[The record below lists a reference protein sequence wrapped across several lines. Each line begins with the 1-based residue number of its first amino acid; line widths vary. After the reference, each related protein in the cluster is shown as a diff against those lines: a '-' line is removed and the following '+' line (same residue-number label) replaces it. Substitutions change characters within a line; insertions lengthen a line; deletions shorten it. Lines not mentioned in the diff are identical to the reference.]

1 MNLSLSHCDEGRC
14 KRVSRTKKSKA
25 VPVVVILTILVAAL
39 AVVCFL
45 INPLV
50 IQPQKDAIAK
60 ANREAKAAVEEKNR
74 QAEAEYQARIAELE
88 SEAKKPANPSWPDH
102 KKEGWDLLDLTT
114 IPLENLTAEAR
125 TRADL
130 MTGGMLLVNEWHSR
144 PEDFDESGVI
154 SVARAYKGDD
164 KIQAKD
170 NNVTLFPVAI
180 DALHEALVAAK
191 AEGMQHYLVE
201 EGYRTWQT
209 QETYFNNKVTKLSS
223 KYSGDA
229 LIAAA
234 KKEVNYP
241 GTSEYNSGLAFELRL
256 YDKNDPDVSV
266 PKYSTT
272 PEAKWMNENCWKYGI
287 VFRFPQAGWPLET
300 STDKSFKTGVSKKL
314 NLYRY
319 VGKGNAAIMH
329 YMDFTME
336 EYIEYLEEHPHIAL
350 YVDDNLMYEVYR
362 QPVGDAENINVQLTH
377 NAKSHESSLDN
388 MGGVITVFNYQ
399 E

>member
-1 MNLSLSHCDEGRC
+1 M
-14 KRVSRTKKSKA
+14 SRTKKSKA
-25 VPVVVILTILVAAL
+25 VPIVAVLTFLIAAL

-50 IQPQKDAIAK
+50 IQPQKEAIAK

-88 SEAKKPANPSWPDH
+88 SEAKKPANPSWPAQNPDA
-102 KKEGWDLLDLTT
+102 EWELMDLST
-114 IPLENLTAEAR
+114 IPLENQTAETR

-144 PEDFDESGVI
+144 PDDFDESGVV
-154 SVARAYKGDD
+154 SVAKRYKGDD

-170 NNVTLFPVAI
+170 NNVTLFPIAI
-180 DALHEALVAAK
+180 DALHEALAAAK
-191 AEGMQHYLVE
+191 ADNMGHYLVE
-201 EGYRTWQT
+201 EGYRTWDT
-209 QETYFNNKVTKLSS
+209 QNTYFQNKVTKLSG

-256 YDKNDPDVSV
+256 YEKNNPDIST

-272 PEAKWMNENCWKYGI
+272 DQGKWMNENCWKYGI
-287 VFRFPQAGWPLET
+287 VFRFPQNGWPLQT
-300 STDKSFKTGVSKKL
+300 STDKSFKTGVSKHL
-314 NLYRY
+314 NLYRF
-319 VGKGNAAIMH
+319 VGKGNAAVMH
-329 YMDFTME
+329 YKDFTME

-350 YVDDNLMYEVYR
+350 FEDGVLKYEIYR
-362 QPVGDAENINVQLTH
+362 QYIGEAGYADVQLTR
-377 NAKSHESSLDN
+377 NARNYSSSLDN
-388 MGGVITVFNYQ
+388 MGAVITVFEY
-399 E
+399 

>member
-1 MNLSLSHCDEGRC
+1 M
-14 KRVSRTKKSKA
+14 SRTKKSKA
-25 VPVVVILTILVAAL
+25 VPIVLVLTLLFAAL
-39 AVVCFL
+39 AVLCFL

-50 IQPQKDAIAK
+50 IEPQREAIAK
-60 ANREAKAAVEEKNR
+60 ANEEARAEVEERNR
-74 QAEAEYQARIAELE
+74 QSEAEYKALIAELE
-88 SEAKKPANPSWPDH
+88 SQSKKPTNPSWPTQNPDA
-102 KKEGWDLLDLTT
+102 EWEVLDLTT
-114 IPLENLTAEAR
+114 IPLENQSAEAR

-144 PEDFDESGVI
+144 PEDFDESGVV
-154 SVARAYKGDD
+154 SVARRYKGDD

-180 DALHEALVAAK
+180 DALHDAILAAK
-191 AEGMQHYLVE
+191 AEGLEHYLVE

-223 KYSGDA
+223 KYTGDA

-241 GTSEYNSGLAFELRL
+241 GTSEYNSGLGFELRL
-256 YDKNDPDVSV
+256 YDKNNPDVAV

-272 PEAKWMNENCWKYGI
+272 PEAKWMNENCWLYGI
-287 VFRFPQAGWPLET
+287 VFRFPQSGWPLET
-300 STDKSFKTGVSKKL
+300 STDKSFKTGVSMKL

-319 VGKGNAAIMH
+319 VGKGNAAVMH

-350 YVDDNLMYEVYR
+350 FENGTLKYEIYR
-362 QPVGDAENINVQLTH
+362 QPVGDAENINVQLTR

-388 MGGVITVFNYQ
+388 MGAVITVFSY

>member
-1 MNLSLSHCDEGRC
+1 MA
-14 KRVSRTKKSKA
+14 RTKKSKA
-25 VPVVVILTILVAAL
+25 VPVVAVLTLLIIAA

-45 INPLV
+45 IKPLV
-50 IQPQKDAIAK
+50 IEPQREAIRKANEAAK
-60 ANREAKAAVEEKNR
+60 AEVENRNKEAEAKYASA
-74 QAEAEYQARIAELE
+74 IAELE
-88 SEAKKPANPSWPDH
+88 SQASIPTNPSWPDH
-102 KKEGWDLLDLTT
+102 KNEGVDILDLTG
-114 IPLENLTAEAR
+114 IPLENQSAVTMSRAE
-125 TRADL
+125 L
-130 MTGGMLLVNEWHSR
+130 MTGGMLLINEWHSR
-144 PEDFDESGVI
+144 PEDFDETGVV
-154 SVARAYKGDD
+154 SVGKFYTGDQ
-164 KIQAKD
+164 KIQVKD
-170 NNVTLFPVAI
+170 NNVTLFPNAI
-180 DALHEALVAAK
+180 AALREALDGAK
-191 AEGMQHYLVE
+191 ADGLEHYLVE
-201 EGYRTWQT
+201 EGYRTYDQ
-209 QETYFNNKVTKLSS
+209 QNTYFQNRVTKLSN
-223 KYSGDA
+223 KYTGDA

-300 STDKSFKTGVSKKL
+300 STDKSFKTGVSKRL

-329 YMDFTME
+329 YMDFTLE

-362 QPVGDAENINVQLTH
+362 QTVGDAQTINVQLTH

-388 MGGVITVFNYQ
+388 MGAVITVFNYQ
-399 E
+399 

>member
-1 MNLSLSHCDEGRC
+1 M
-14 KRVSRTKKSKA
+14 SRTKKSKA
-25 VPVVVILTILVAAL
+25 VPVVVILTILIAAL

-60 ANREAKAAVEEKNR
+60 ANADAKAEVEERNR
-74 QAEAEYQARIAELE
+74 QAEAEYKARISELE
-88 SEAKKPANPSWPDH
+88 SQANVPVNPSWPDH

-223 KYSGDA
+223 KYSGDS

-300 STDKSFKTGVSKKL
+300 STDKSFKTGVSKRL

-329 YMDFTME
+329 YMDFTLE

-350 YVDDNLMYEVYR
+350 YVDDKLMYEVYR
-362 QPVGDAENINVQLTH
+362 QTVGDAQTINVQLTH

>member
-1 MNLSLSHCDEGRC
+1 MMS
-14 KRVSRTKKSKA
+14 KPKKKSKA
-25 VPVVVILTILVAAL
+25 VPVVAVLTFLLAAL

-50 IQPQKDAIAK
+50 IQPKKDAIAK
-60 ANREAKAAVEEKNR
+60 ANQDARAETEQRNR
-74 QAEAEYQARIAELE
+74 DAEAAYKARISELE
-88 SEAKKPANPSWPDH
+88 SQAKTPANPSWPEH
-102 KKEGWDLLDLTT
+102 KTEGWDLLDLSN
-114 IPLENLTAEAR
+114 IPLENQTAETR
-125 TRADL
+125 TRAEL
-130 MTGGMLLVNEWHSR
+130 MTGGMLLVNAFHSR
-144 PEDFDESGVI
+144 PADFDESGVI
-154 SVARAYKGDD
+154 SVAKAYKGDD

-170 NNVTLFPVAI
+170 NNVTLFPNAVN
-180 DALHEALVAAK
+180 ALHDAIVAAK

-201 EGYRTWQT
+201 EGYRTYET

-223 KYSGDA
+223 KYTGQALLDA
-229 LIAAA
+229 AM
-234 KKEVNYP
+234 KEVNYP

-272 PEAKWMNENCWKYGI
+272 AEAKWMNENCWKYGI
-287 VFRFPQAGWPLET
+287 VFRFPQAGWPLES

-350 YVDDNLMYEVYR
+350 YVDDHLLYEVYR
-362 QPVGDAENINVQLTH
+362 QPVGEAESFNVQLTH
-377 NAKSHESSLDN
+377 NALSHESSLDN
-388 MGGVITVFNYQ
+388 MGAVITVFSYQ
-399 E
+399 N

>member
-1 MNLSLSHCDEGRC
+1 M
-14 KRVSRTKKSKA
+14 SRTKKSKA
-25 VPVVVILTILVAAL
+25 VPVVAVLTILIAAL

-60 ANREAKAAVEEKNR
+60 ANADAKAEVEERNR
-74 QAEAEYQARIAELE
+74 QAEAEYKARISELE
-88 SEAKKPANPSWPDH
+88 SQANQPVNPSWPDH
-102 KKEGWDLLDLTT
+102 KSEGWDLLDLTT
-114 IPLENLTAEAR
+114 IPLENQTAEAR

-154 SVARAYKGDD
+154 SIARAYKGDD

-300 STDKSFKTGVSKKL
+300 STDKSFKTGVSKRL

-329 YMDFTME
+329 YMDFTLE

-350 YVDDNLMYEVYR
+350 YVDDKLMYEVYR
-362 QPVGDAENINVQLTH
+362 QTVGDAQTINVQLTH

-388 MGGVITVFNYQ
+388 MGAVITVFNYQ
-399 E
+399 

>member
-1 MNLSLSHCDEGRC
+1 M
-14 KRVSRTKKSKA
+14 SRTKKSKA
-25 VPVVVILTILVAAL
+25 VPVVAVLTFLIAAL

-60 ANREAKAAVEEKNR
+60 SNAEAKAAVEERNR
-74 QAEAEYQARIAELE
+74 QAEAEYKARISELE
-88 SEAKKPANPSWPDH
+88 SQANVPVNPSWPDH
-102 KKEGWDLLDLTT
+102 KKEGADVIDLTT
-114 IPLENLTAEAR
+114 IPLENQTAEAR
-125 TRADL
+125 TRAEL

-144 PEDFDESGVI
+144 PDDFDESGVV

-180 DALHEALVAAK
+180 EALHEALVAAE
-191 AEGMQHYLVE
+191 AEGMKHYLVE

-256 YDKNDPDVSV
+256 YSKTDPDVSV

-300 STDKSFKTGVSKKL
+300 STDKSFKTGVSKRL

-329 YMDFTME
+329 YMDFTLE

-350 YVDDNLMYEVYR
+350 YVDDKLMYEVYR
-362 QPVGDAENINVQLTH
+362 QPVGDAQTINVQLTH
-377 NAKSHESSLDN
+377 NARSHESSLDN
-388 MGGVITVFNYQ
+388 MGAVITVFSYQ
-399 E
+399 